1 MMIFEV
7 ILMLVCLAGS
17 FFFSGIE
24 TGVIS
29 INRLRLR
36 HLVRRDVPG
45 AKIIQDF
52 LMEPDRL
59 LGTTLV
65 GNNICNVI
73 ATILAASWGVRWFGS
88 EGSWITGIV
97 LTLVILVAC
106 EYIPKAW
113 FQSFP
118 ARRTLPFAKLLF
130 YCSRVLAPI
139 GKLLTNLIKL
149 VVPEPPEEKQNGQPF
164 VSRDELM
171 HLTREGERS
180 GVLTPDEHRMIHG
193 VFELKAKPCGQI
205 MIPRQKIISVPA
217 QMPIADLLKLA
228 REKEFNR
235 FPVYDGE
242 RKTFIGLVHIFDV
255 LADIQSTGKIV
266 KDYMRPPQLVSI
278 FTPVDHVLPR
288 MRVTRQ
294 PMVLVSDERM
304 EVVGLV
310 TLEDVLEEVVGE
322 F

>member
-1 MMIFEV
+1 MILLEF
-7 ILMLVCLAGS
+7 ILMFVCLAAS
-17 FFFSGIE
+17 AFFAGIE

-36 HLVRRDVPG
+36 HLVRRDIPG

-65 GNNICNVI
+65 GTNLCHVM
-73 ATILAASWGVRWFGS
+73 ATVLAASLGVHLLGV
-88 EGSWITGIV
+88 EGSWVAGI
-97 LTLVILVAC
+97 LITLVILIAC

-118 ARRTLPFAKLLF
+118 ARRTIPFASLLF
-130 YCSRVLAPI
+130 YSSRVLAPI
-139 GKLLTNLIKL
+139 GQLVTGLIKRI
-149 VVPEPPEEKQNGQPF
+149 VPEPDGEKQTGQPF
-164 VSRDELM
+164 VSRDELL

-193 VFELKAKPCGQI
+193 VFELKAKPSGQI
-205 MIPRQKIISVPA
+205 MIPRNKIVSVPA
-217 QMPIADLLKLA
+217 SLSVTELLNVA
-228 REKEFNR
+228 REKMFNR
-235 FPVYDGE
+235 FPVYDAE
-242 RKTFIGLVHIFDV
+242 HKTFVGIVHIFDV
-255 LADIQSTGKIV
+255 LADVNSAGKTV
-266 KDYMRPPQLVSI
+266 KDYMRHPQLVSI

-310 TLEDVLEEVVGE
+310 TLEDVLEEIVGE